1 MKGFKKEKVN
11 CSLSKG
17 TGQAGRGTGGAAPM
31 VWDISKYLT
40 GLQYYEN
47 PSFLSV
53 GTVMGAIKAPGGVM
67 SLFGRW
73 EFKAGLLSFRMKSV
87 CINSM

>member
-1 MKGFKKEKVN
+1 
-11 CSLSKG
+11 
-17 TGQAGRGTGGAAPM
+17 M